1 MFCVKLCFQISING
15 RNVICEGGLHFDN
28 HDESNCGID
37 EEIPTLHNNSFGTNL
52 ESQRMSFSGLFLT
65 PLEECLESKFQR

>member
-28 HDESNCGID
+28 HDESTCD
-37 EEIPTLHNNSFGTNL
+37 VDDKTQTLHNNSFETNL
-52 ESQRMSFSGLFLT
+52 ELQEMNFVVHV
-65 PLEECLESKFQR
+65 